1 MSPPILQGNSIDS
14 TLQGAYTASP
24 IKYMLYGRGC
34 ITSLPTVIANLGA
47 SKAYIITGNSLRE
60 KTPVISRIEEILG
73 EAHHAGTYSGV
84 REHAP
89 IADIEAAVAAVRKSG
104 ADVLLSVGGGS
115 PIDAAKAVAYHLH
128 KENTNGGQGK
138 EGAKWIPSIAVPT
151 TLSVAET
158 TKNAGFTGADGSKVA
173 VADRELVPKAV
184 LYDGDL
190 ALHTPLRLW
199 LSSAIRALD
208 HALELLYSPSAPEV
222 PTKRLALSSLTD
234 LFTLLPQCHANP
246 QDADIRQRLFLAGYA
261 ALFPFQFSGALGLS
275 HGIGHA
281 IGSAYGIPHGITSCI
296 SLGKVIGFMAERAKG
311 GDGEKGIGKAGE
323 AEQIAR
329 AVPFIPGLRG
339 TGDIAR
345 DALLVS
351 EAVEGLVTKLGLGSG
366 LVDYNVKPGEEE
378 AIAIRALRDPAH
390 PDLNAVT
397 ELVRTMYS
405 SSFDATTR
413 L

>member
-1 MSPPILQGNSIDS
+1 MSTPIMQGSGIDS
-14 TLQGAYTASP
+14 SLRGAYTASP

-34 ITSLPTVIANLGA
+34 ITSLPTVIENIGA
-47 SKAYIITGNSLRE
+47 SKAYIITGKSLRE

-73 EAHHAGTYSGV
+73 EARHAGTYSGV

-89 IADIEAAVAAVRKSG
+89 IADIEAAVAAVKKSG

-128 KENTNGGQGK
+128 KSSANGQQGK
-138 EGAKWIPSIAVPT
+138 QEEKWISSIAVPT

-158 TKNAGFTGADGSKVA
+158 TKNAGFTSADGSKTA

-184 LYDGDL
+184 LYDGDI

-208 HALELLYSPSAPEV
+208 HAIELLYSPSAPEI
-222 PTKRLALSSLTD
+222 PTKRLALSALTD
-234 LFTLLPQCHANP
+234 LFTLLPQCHADP
-246 QDADIRQRLFLAGYA
+246 QDANIRQRLHLAGYA

-281 IGSAYGIPHGITSCI
+281 IGSTYGIPHGITSCI

-311 GDGEKGIGKAGE
+311 TGGGKGIGEAGE
-323 AEQIAR
+323 AAQIAR

-339 TGDIAR
+339 TGDVVK
-345 DALLVS
+345 DALLVA
-351 EAVEGLVTKLGLGSG
+351 EAVQELVTKLGLGIG
-366 LVDYNVKPGEEE
+366 LDDYNVKPGDEE

-390 PDLNAVT
+390 PDLKAVT

-405 SSFDATTR
+405 SSSDFTTR